1 MIMITVILIIKVTII
16 KTKWMNKKNNNPTA
30 NVCGNKNN
38 NEKITKNNDT
48 ISNNNSNLSDIIN
61 MM

>member
-16 KTKWMNKKNNNPTA
+16 KTKSMNKKNNPTA

-48 ISNNNSNLSDIIN
+48 ISNNNSIL
-61 MM
+61 

>member
-16 KTKWMNKKNNNPTA
+16 KTKWMNKRNNNPTA

-48 ISNNNSNLSDIIN
+48 ISNNNSNL
-61 MM
+61 